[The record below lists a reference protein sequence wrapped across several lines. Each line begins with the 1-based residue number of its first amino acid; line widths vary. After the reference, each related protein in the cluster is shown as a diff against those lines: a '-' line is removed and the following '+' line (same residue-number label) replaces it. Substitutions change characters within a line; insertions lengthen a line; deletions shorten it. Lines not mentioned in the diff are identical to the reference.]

1 MMLLK
6 RKAIQQMT
14 EWKRNK
20 GKQALLVTGARQVG
34 KTFLIRQFMR
44 ENYESSVEINL
55 VESEDALRAFEF
67 PKSADNMFLRISA
80 FSQQELVPGKT
91 AIFIDEVQ
99 ESKEIVT
106 ALKFLVE
113 RYGDDYDF
121 IVSGSLLGVELQ
133 SIRSLPVGYLSI
145 IEMYPLDFEEFCWAA
160 GVSPLLIDEVSLA
173 YRGQR
178 PVDDLV
184 HSRLSDE
191 FHHYLLSGGM
201 PDAVKTFVR
210 THNMQEVR
218 ARQRD
223 IADLYRLDISKY
235 AGGRARTVRRI
246 FDLIPA
252 ELNTQSKRFAFG
264 HIEGTSRFDR
274 YDNDFMWLVDAGIAI
289 PACNVDEP
297 RYPLE
302 LSVDSSYFKLF
313 LSDVGLLTY
322 LAGMDVVRDLLHD
335 RTDINFGSIY
345 ENYVAQELV
354 AHGLCHPSPD
364 RHTFFYR
371 SRRLGEL
378 DFVFEG
384 SGHRAVPLEVKSGK
398 SYRRHSALSKALEI
412 ENYGIERAVVLYEG
426 NVEVDGKTAYLPMY
440 MTMALD

>member
-1 MMLLK
+1 MVLK
-6 RKAIQQMT
+6 RKALQQMI
-14 EWKRNK
+14 EWKRHK

-55 VESEDALRAFEF
+55 VESEAALRAFQS
-67 PKSADNMFLRISA
+67 PKSPENVFLRISA
-80 FSQQELVPGKT
+80 FAQQELIPGKT

-99 ESKEIVT
+99 ESREIVT

-113 RYGDDYDF
+113 RYGEDFDF
-121 IVSGSLLGVELQ
+121 IISGSLLGVELH

-145 IEMYPLDFEEFCWAA
+145 IEMYPLDFEEYCWAKGA
-160 GVSPLLIDEVSLA
+160 SSLLVDEVASA
-173 YRGQR
+173 YRDMR
-178 PVDDLV
+178 PVDDIV
-184 HSRLSDE
+184 HERLTDE
-191 FHHYLLSGGM
+191 FHHYLISGGM
-201 PDAVKTFVR
+201 PDAVQALLQS
-210 THNMQEVR
+210 HNVQEVR

-223 IADLYRLDISKY
+223 ITDLYRLDISKY

-246 FDLIPA
+246 LDLIPA

-264 HIEGTSRFDR
+264 HIEGESRFNR

-322 LAGMDVVRDLLHD
+322 LAGMDVVRDLLLD

-354 AHGLCHPSPD
+354 ARGLCHPAPD
-364 RHTFFYR
+364 RHVFFYR
-371 SRRLGEL
+371 SRKLGEL
-378 DFVFEG
+378 DFVFE
-384 SGHRAVPLEVKSGK
+384 SSDHRAVPLEVKSGK
-398 SYRRHSALSKALEI
+398 SYRWHSALSKTLEI
-412 ENYGIERAVVLYEG
+412 DNYGIERAVVLHEG
-426 NVEVDGKTAYLPMY
+426 NVETDDKVAYLPMY
-440 MTMALD
+440 MTMVLD